1 VFFFFL
7 ITYIGNT
14 LILLMPA
21 KIRNNKGKRGRPSKA
36 TQVKIRNEC
45 LEEYTQ
51 YHTAAYAARI
61 LHHDPA
67 TVEKYYRGFQE
78 TQLEETNAEFVLKQR
93 SAKDRVLT
101 KLDEVIE
108 DLNKQLVRLY
118 TELKKNTQ
126 EVDKARYESMVTT
139 TLRSKSDLLQQKAAI
154 EATPTLDI
162 TFEKLLV
169 EKYGSSIKVD
179 IRPSKPITR

>member
-1 VFFFFL
+1 
-7 ITYIGNT
+7 
-14 LILLMPA
+14 MPT
-21 KIRNNKGKRGRPSKA
+21 KLRNNKGKRGRPSKA

-61 LHHDPA
+61 LHYDPA

-101 KLDEVIE
+101 KLDEIIE

-118 TELKKNTQ
+118 KELEDESQ
-126 EVDKARYESMVTT
+126 EVDKARYEAMVTT
-139 TLRSKSDLLQQKAAI
+139 TLRIKADLLQQKAGI
-154 EATPTLDI
+154 EVTPTLDI
-162 TFEKLLV
+162 TFEKLLE
-169 EKYGSSIKVD
+169 EKYGSVITEE

>member
-1 VFFFFL
+1 
-7 ITYIGNT
+7 
-14 LILLMPA
+14 MPA
-21 KIRNNKGKRGRPSKA
+21 KLRKTKGKGGRPSKA

-61 LHHDPA
+61 LDYDPA

-78 TQLEETNAEFVLKQR
+78 TQLEETNAVFVLKQR

-101 KLDEVIE
+101 KLDEIIE
-108 DLNKQLVRLY
+108 DLNEQLVRLY
-118 TELKKNTQ
+118 AELKKKPE

-139 TLRSKSDLLQQKAAI
+139 TLRAKSDLLQQKASI

-169 EKYGSSIKVD
+169 EKYGSNIKED